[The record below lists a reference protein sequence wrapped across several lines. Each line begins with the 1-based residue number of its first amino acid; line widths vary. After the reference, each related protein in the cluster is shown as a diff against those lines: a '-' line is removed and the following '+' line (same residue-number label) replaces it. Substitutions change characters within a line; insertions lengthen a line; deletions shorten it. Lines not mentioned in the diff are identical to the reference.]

1 MQDNSPKDI
10 AKPVTDDLAGENQAE
25 HKPASALNN
34 FYYVRFR
41 ANSPAFSAAS
51 RITNLA
57 RGEMVMV
64 QTDHGL
70 EPAKITGP
78 GPQLDIPGKESKQT
92 ASYLIVRKAN
102 RDELPKIARLM
113 ERETEAFTICQT
125 HIEKHQLAMKL
136 TKVER
141 LFNGSKIIFY
151 FTAENRVDFREL
163 VKDLVQEFRTRV
175 EIRQIG
181 VRHETKMVGG
191 LGGCGRELCCSSF
204 IKDFA
209 PVSIKMAKEQS
220 LALNPSKISGVCNR
234 LLCCLTYEYSTYHK
248 MRKGMPRP
256 GKTFTVDGVDY
267 KILNSNILKE
277 EVTIMPLGEPDQKRV
292 VSKEEWL
299 TMKTPEPARAPKK
312 QAEQKG
318 EQKGEQKKQRG
329 RGRRHKS
336 KKSDRQDRNNPPNT
350 TSQAPAKPRNN

>member
-10 AKPVTDDLAGENQAE
+10 AQPVTDDKTGPKKAA

-41 ANSPAFSAAS
+41 PHTPAVSAAS
-51 RITNLA
+51 RINNLVKD
-57 RGEMVMV
+57 ETVMI

-70 EPAKITGP
+70 EPAIVTGS
-78 GPQLDIPGKESKQT
+78 GPELDIPGRETKQT
-92 ASYLIVRKAN
+92 ASHLIVRRAN

-113 ERETEAFTICQT
+113 ERETEAFTVCQK
-125 HIEKHQLAMKL
+125 HIEKHKLAMKL

-181 VRHETKMVGG
+181 VRHETKMIGG

-248 MRKGMPRP
+248 LRKGMPRP
-256 GKTFTVDGVDY
+256 GKTFQLDGVDH
-267 KILNSNILKE
+267 KILHSNILKE

-292 VSKEEWL
+292 ISKEEWL
-299 TMKTPEPARAPKK
+299 AMKAPEPPRSPKK
-312 QAEQKG
+312 PSEPGGQ
-318 EQKGEQKKQRG
+318 QKKQQS
-329 RGRRHKS
+329 RGRRHRS
-336 KKSDRQDRNNPPNT
+336 KKTDHKGRNDQKHNP
-350 TSQAPAKPRNN
+350 QQQKAKNQGN